1 MHLIG
6 AEVEQHTTQFTEAK
20 QKFVYN
26 SEEIVTD
33 EVTDEERKRINR
45 KGTVKRVGKNIKKLF
60 RWS

>member
-6 AEVEQHTTQFTEAK
+6 AEVEQYTTQFTEAK

-33 EVTDEERKRINR
+33 EVTDEERKKINR
-45 KGTVKRVGKNIKKLF
+45 KGTVKRIGKNIKKLF